1 MKHILVLGMG
11 LAVVALGAL
20 AQPPAGCFP
29 ATVLVWM
36 DGDTARIRFA
46 EALPSGVAKYETV
59 RLLGVNAPELS
70 TPEPFAEEAKTF
82 VRNLTAGKTV
92 YVELNPWERRDVHS
106 RLLAYFWVET
116 EEGWVLVNEALLRAG
131 LARLLV
137 YYPEREPY
145 YCRFLHAVALAQ
157 AEGLGLWGTAATPRF
172 LWEIEADPVR
182 YVTQAVAVVFEVSR
196 VGLEP
201 QGWVLWASGSRY
213 GFRAVLQPEL
223 CRTFWR
229 LEELDLGRL
238 VGKKV
243 VVRGELAWDSLRNG
257 PRVTIHFPEQL
268 QIWEEP

>member
-1 MKHILVLGMG
+1 MRIAVLI
-11 LAVVALGAL
+11 VALGFLAL
-20 AQPPAGCFP
+20 AGFGAPPEGALP
-29 ATVLVWM
+29 ARITRWL
-36 DGDTARIRFA
+36 DGDTCDLRFTGPVP
-46 EALPSGVAKYETV
+46 EGVTPNERV
-59 RLLGVNAPELS
+59 RLLGIDAPEVG
-70 TPEPFAEEAKTF
+70 EPLAEEAT
-82 VRNLTAGKTV
+82 RLLRALTLGKPV
-92 YVELNPWERRDVHS
+92 YVELNPRELRDTHR
-106 RLLAYFWVET
+106 RLLGYLWVEGD
-116 EEGWVLVNEALLRAG
+116 EGWVMVNEALLRAG

-157 AEGLGLWGTAATPRF
+157 AEGLGLWGTAAMPRF